1 MKYRLKNQ
9 ELQTTLDALTGGDFS
24 RRLNE
29 EVNLFPDDE
38 SITVLFDKRVNRKI
52 NETYFESRQ
61 YSAQFLVSEIEEVK
75 EYDPKEWNRFPEI
88 IPPSEVDM
96 RVELEDGR
104 GFQAW
109 WDGENWRT
117 GYHHYS
123 LDPVIERVKR
133 FRPWED

>member
-1 MKYRLKNQ
+1 MYKLKDQ
-9 ELQTTLDALTGGDFS
+9 ELQKTLDELTHGDFS
-24 RRLNE
+24 RQIRWVNPPE
-29 EVNLFPDDE
+29 EGDVICVSFG
-38 SITVLFDKRVNRKI
+38 KRVNKLI
-52 NETYFESRQ
+52 LGTPFESRQ
-61 YSAQFLVSEIEEVK
+61 FTARFVTSEVEEIQ

-123 LDPVIERVKR
+123 LDRVVEGVKR
-133 FRPWED
+133 FRPLED